1 MATTKKKKNKKSK
14 KNKEFIRNILIGAV
28 AMVIVAFIIN
38 VAPGYKRDKY
48 KNVINLVITD
58 ENVTE
63 KLIHNIYIN
72 ENDTIY
78 MSKEDIAN
86 LIDRTIYYDDTN
98 NIVITTSNTTT
109 ASMKIGEKE
118 LIVNG
123 ANLQTLDTI
132 IYIND
137 TLYIPI
143 SELETVYNIK
153 IEYNKTSNIV
163 VMDYLDRGIITAELN
178 ENTKMKYRP
187 RGLSKKVGELNKSDR
202 VYAFYTTSKGWRLIR
217 TEDGKIGYVKANT
230 LTNEYIV
237 RQDMQNK
244 RETKKVNVNLQ
255 NNDIKQIDNKRV
267 VIRDMFIASNEGV
280 ILKEAMET
288 NKNENNNIWATLS
301 INNDLNLKDF
311 TKREEIIKN
320 IVSIAYTYKI
330 NGININTSEDNGGI
344 ERLIIE
350 LSPRLREMGISLNLI
365 LNNTCT
371 INFINTRSIYY
382 IQNFNWKS
390 K

>member
-1 MATTKKKKNKKSK
+1 MATTKKKKNKKLK
-14 KNKEFIRNILIGAV
+14 KNKEFIRNILIGAI

-98 NIVITTSNTTT
+98 NIIITTSNTTT

-244 RETKKVNVNLQ
+244 RKTKKVNVNLQ

-311 TKREEIIKN
+311 IKREEIIKN

-365 LNNTCT
+365 LNSSIDENKYNGIIDYLI
-371 INFINTRSIYY
+371 INE
-382 IQNFNWKS
+382 
-390 K
+390 

>member
-365 LNNTCT
+365 LNSSIDENKYNGIIDYLI
-371 INFINTRSIYY
+371 INE
-382 IQNFNWKS
+382 
-390 K
+390 

>member
-344 ERLIIE
+344 ERLIVE
-350 LSPRLREMGISLNLI
+350 
-365 LNNTCT
+365 
-371 INFINTRSIYY
+371 
-382 IQNFNWKS
+382 
-390 K
+390 

>member
-98 NIVITTSNTTT
+98 NIIITTSNTTT

-365 LNNTCT
+365 LNSSIDENKYNGIIDYLI
-371 INFINTRSIYY
+371 INE
-382 IQNFNWKS
+382 
-390 K
+390 